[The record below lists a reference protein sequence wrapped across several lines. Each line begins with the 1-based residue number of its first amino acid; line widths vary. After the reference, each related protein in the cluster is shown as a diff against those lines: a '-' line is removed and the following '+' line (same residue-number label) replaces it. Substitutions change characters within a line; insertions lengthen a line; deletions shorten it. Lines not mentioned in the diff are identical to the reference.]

1 MRLRC
6 YDCAPFLPGRSLM
19 NAISTR
25 QELRQRLREQRA
37 RLPAAQ
43 RIAAAQG
50 LLQQLQLLPELSVDE
65 RIGGYFAVNGELSLH
80 LVVAQCWRQD
90 KTFLLPVAGADRQLR
105 FARYGAA
112 STVQPNR
119 FGIPEPEATPDELVD
134 PATLELVLVPLL
146 GFDRRGHRLGYGGGF
161 YDRSFAFLQ
170 GRERPALPLL
180 VGVGYSFQEVDTL
193 AAESWDVKLDLIAT
207 ERELIDCGAA
217 APP

>member
-1 MRLRC
+1 MTTAIERQQLRL
-6 YDCAPFLPGRSLM
+6 
-19 NAISTR
+19 
-25 QELRQRLREQRA
+25 RLREQRA
-37 RLPAAQ
+37 NLPAAQ

-50 LLQQLQLLPELSVDE
+50 LLQQLQQLPELRVDE

-80 LVVAQCWRQD
+80 LVVAQCWRED
-90 KTFLLPVAGADRQLR
+90 KAFHLPVAGADRQLR
-105 FARYGAA
+105 FARYHAA

-119 FGIPEPEATPDELVD
+119 FGIPEPEAEPDELVD
-134 PATLELVLVPLL
+134 PTALELVLVPLL

-180 VGVGYSFQEVDTL
+180 VGIGYSFQEVDTL

-207 ERELIDCGAA
+207 ERELIDCGDT

>member
-1 MRLRC
+1 MTTAIERQQLRL
-6 YDCAPFLPGRSLM
+6 
-19 NAISTR
+19 
-25 QELRQRLREQRA
+25 RLREQRA
-37 RLPAAQ
+37 SLPAAQ

-50 LLQQLQLLPELSVDE
+50 LLQQLQQLPELRVDE

-80 LVVAQCWRQD
+80 LVVAQCWRED
-90 KTFLLPVAGADRQLR
+90 KTFHLPVAGADRQLR
-105 FARYGAA
+105 FARYCAA

-119 FGIPEPEATPDELVD
+119 FGIPEPEAAPDELVD
-134 PATLELVLVPLL
+134 PTALELVLVPLL

-170 GRERPALPLL
+170 DRERPALPLL
-180 VGVGYSFQEVDTL
+180 VGIGYSFQEVDTL

-207 ERELIDCGAA
+207 ERELIDCGDS